1 MLRSDPDVS
10 TYDLGFDAGQMFT
23 FKTHSTSV
31 MALRC
36 QDIPIEHRS
45 KARFCHILMIIPGP
59 KEPDNVSIN
68 YLAYFDNFCFA
79 ILDENTVTIII
90 AIFTSIQHAYMRSS
104 APTHACP
111 PFRFWLANSC
121 IENCYGAMMS
131 AHTVMLAHDLCHC
144 MGNIMLLYIYILP
157 RH

>member
-1 MLRSDPDVS
+1 MCGCIGIDMHSVLLYVAHIFVCPHCLCRSDQDVS

-36 QDIPIEHRS
+36 QDIPVEHRS

-68 YLAYFDNFCFA
+68 YFDNRTLA
-79 ILDENTVTIII
+79 IV
-90 AIFTSIQHAYMRSS
+90 Y
-104 APTHACP
+104 
-111 PFRFWLANSC
+111 
-121 IENCYGAMMS
+121 
-131 AHTVMLAHDLCHC
+131 
-144 MGNIMLLYIYILP
+144 LL
-157 RH
+157 